1 MIVGVETLI
10 LQRSMTGV
18 GNYLYN
24 LLKALVESDA
34 NVEFRG
40 LDYVTWRRLDRQF
53 LSEIA
58 RAQKKD
64 ASPETDEDA
73 QRPGALTRA
82 RRLAHQSVINVGMF
96 RDIYRS
102 LRPLQFAMS
111 ARRQSLDLFH
121 AFNYLPPADPGV
133 PVLPVIYDLSFVR
146 FPEAHPGDRLRQMR
160 PLAKT
165 VNRALQIQTISEF
178 SRREIAEIYNY
189 PIDRIFVAPPA
200 ASAIFRPLGEEVT
213 AAEIAGYGLTP
224 GSYLMAVGTLEP
236 RKNLKTLIAAYSRVP
251 AADRARMPLVIVG
264 GVGWGDLALPRQTEE
279 LISSGQ
285 LRFLKGVSDAELRSL
300 YEGARL
306 MLLPSL
312 YEGFGMPVVEAM
324 ACGTPV
330 AHSAD
335 TAMDEI
341 SGSLA
346 TRVARLDVDGWT
358 ETINAGIATDPFA
371 DVTARDARIDRA
383 ALFGW
388 DRSAD
393 TVNAAYRKFN

>member
-1 MIVGVETLI
+1 
-10 LQRSMTGV
+10 MTGV

-24 LLKALVESDA
+24 LLKALVESET
-34 NVEFRG
+34 NIEFRG
-40 LDYVTWRRLDRQF
+40 LDYVTWRKLDRQF
-53 LSEIA
+53 FGEIA
-58 RAQKKD
+58 QAQKKD
-64 ASPETDEDA
+64 AAKTTSDGEL
-73 QRPGALTRA
+73 QLSALKRV
-82 RRLAHQSVINVGMF
+82 RRFAHQSAINVDVF
-96 RDIYRS
+96 RHIYRS
-102 LRPLQFAMS
+102 IRPFQFTMS

-146 FPEAHPGDRLRQMR
+146 FPEAHPDDRLRQMR

-165 VNRALQIQTISEF
+165 VARASQIQTISEF
-178 SRREIAEIYNY
+178 TRREIASVYNY
-189 PIDRIFVAPPA
+189 PIEQIFVAPPA
-200 ASAIFRPLGEEVT
+200 ASEIFRPLGADITTTGITGFELKR
-213 AAEIAGYGLTP
+213 GN
-224 GSYLMAVGTLEP
+224 YLLAVGTLEP
-236 RKNLKTLIAAYSRVP
+236 RKNLKTLIAAYSRV
-251 AADRARMPLVIVG
+251 ATADRARMPLVIVG
-264 GVGWGDLALPRQTEE
+264 GAGWGDLALPKATEQ
-279 LISSGQ
+279 LVSSGQ

-341 SGSLA
+341 SGDLA
-346 TRVARLDVDGWT
+346 TRVAMLDVDAWT
-358 ETINAGIATDPFA
+358 EAINAAIATDA
-371 DVTARDARIDRA
+371 VVNDTAREKLISRA

-388 DRSAD
+388 HRSAGA
-393 TVNAAYRKFN
+393 VNAAYRKFA